1 MSCSFLFGNQE
12 SLARDFITFS
22 KRNKMNNFKSLIL
35 LTGMLIGSTPL
46 PAQKTISEGTIVYDM
61 VIQTG
66 SRQPQK
72 GDALEGATTTVYL
85 KGNNSRTDVISTL
98 GKEVTIFNSKTD
110 NAVILKE
117 FSGQK
122 LMITLTKDNWRLKNK
137 IYSDIKFELTNEVK
151 TIAGYSTKKA
161 IAAMA
166 DGKSFIV
173 YYTPDIVTANKDY
186 DATFTNLPGL
196 PIQYEIESGK
206 MKFKYTISKII
217 YDPVLVSQFDFPTT
231 GYRIMTYEE
240 NQKLKKGS
248 N

>member
-1 MSCSFLFGNQE
+1 M
-12 SLARDFITFS
+12 
-22 KRNKMNNFKSLIL
+22 KNFRGLIL
-35 LTGMLIGSTPL
+35 IIILLAGYISSF
-46 PAQKTISEGTIVYDM
+46 AQKTISEGTIIYDM

-66 SRQPQK
+66 SNQPQK

-98 GKEVTIFNSKTD
+98 GKEITIFNSKTD

-137 IYSDIKFELTNEVK
+137 MYNDVKFELTNEVK
-151 TIAGYSTKKA
+151 NIAGYNTKKA
-161 IAAMA
+161 IANMA
-166 DGKSFIV
+166 DGRSFVV
-173 YYTPDIVTANKDY
+173 YYAPDIVTVNKEY
-186 DATFTNLPGL
+186 DATFINLPGL

-206 MKFKYTISKII
+206 MKFKYTLSKIT
-217 YDPVLVSQFDFPTT
+217 YDPVLVSQFDFPTA
-231 GYRIMTYEE
+231 GYRVMTYEE
-240 NQKLKKGS
+240 NQKLKKG